1 MPNKAAAWLF
11 EERTSRNLSLRELA
25 RLTNL
30 THTTISEA
38 ERNKASPETWKILAE
53 YFKTPVNTVLTWAG
67 FLDAVPTKDDLIE
80 QIDEDLRQMSPAG
93 RKRAQALIRSL
104 LETD

>member
-1 MPNKAAAWLF
+1 MPNKAATWLF

-30 THTTISEA
+30 THTTISDA

-53 YFKTPVNTVLTWAG
+53 YFKTPVNTVLIWAG
-67 FLDAVPTKDDLIE
+67 FLDAIPSKDELID
-80 QIDEDLRQMSPAG
+80 QIDNDLSQMSPAG
-93 RKRAQALIRSL
+93 RKVAARLVRSL
-104 LETD
+104 LEPQ